1 MVRRYMPRAWGAT
14 SIAPGPEHAPCTP
27 PTMHQ
32 PRQRSR
38 GHTYTYAACC
48 VCCRRPCPCRVVRRA
63 SRLSRFG
70 RLIGAAVFG
79 SQVPTL
85 GRSETAGERVEE
97 GGAGA
102 AGAGGVDRPLAGGAG
117 LVGLV
122 GRPVR
127 LTARRRSQLTVC
139 PLHAHAAPEHAVSPG
154 LRTRPTPHTRC
165 PSPISTLGPACT
177 PDLPRV
183 RLSSTPRT
191 ASCGR
196 RASCN
201 RSCHLTAFAR
211 LFALAGA
218 SARSVGHSLRAGR
231 RGRHQVKRE
240 LAGRGRCWW
249 AVQGSSCFMLC
260 KLRTVI
266 PHSDIAGAKK
276 TAQFGCVTVE
286 ARSV

>member
-1 MVRRYMPRAWGAT
+1 MVRRYVPRAWGAT

-38 GHTYTYAACC
+38 GHTYAACC

-63 SRLSRFG
+63 SRLRRFG
-70 RLIGAAVFG
+70 RLIGAAVLG

-117 LVGLV
+117 LVG
-122 GRPVR
+122 RPVGV
-127 LTARRRSQLTVC
+127 TARRRSQLTVC

-154 LRTRPTPHTRC
+154 LRTRRTPHTRC

-177 PDLPRV
+177 PLAVCPAA
-183 RLSSTPRT
+183 LHART

-201 RSCHLTAFAR
+201 RSCQLTAFAR

-240 LAGRGRCWW
+240 LAGRERCWW

-260 KLRTVI
+260 KLRIVI

-276 TAQFGCVTVE
+276 PAQFGCVTVE